1 MEKKLY
7 EGIFTIDSF
16 LLSPLLSSTPLYVY
30 LVKKK
35 ITSPNPS
42 ISIHWKIEKH
52 FTIV

>member
-35 ITSPNPS
+35 LLVLTHQFLS
-42 ISIHWKIEKH
+42 
-52 FTIV
+52 TGR